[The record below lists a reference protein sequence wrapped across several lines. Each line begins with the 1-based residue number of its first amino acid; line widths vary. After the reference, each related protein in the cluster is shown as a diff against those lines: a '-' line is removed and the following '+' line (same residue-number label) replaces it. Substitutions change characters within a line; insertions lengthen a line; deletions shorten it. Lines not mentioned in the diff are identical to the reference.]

1 MGNDIEIRVR
11 VANQTQSGVASVR
24 QSIVN
29 GLRGAATSVPVTVD
43 DQTAA
48 GVARAETRL
57 RRLRAQSPI
66 RLALQLDDRTGRL
79 SNLLRD
85 VRHLHTAAD
94 RASGALTGLAARATL
109 AAVAVGRLAAS
120 AEDATREINNLRSA
134 ASRAAT
140 AVGRLGSQAD
150 DADGRLSNLT
160 STTAHLTIQMGDLGS
175 ATRDTGGDLR
185 SLRGDLGRLTVS
197 AGGAANAF
205 GGGGGGMGLRGQL
218 IGTAVALGTTLL
230 PSIGAVAP
238 MLTGLG
244 AVGGG
249 AALALGDLKKKAKEL
264 KPAFE
269 EWKKAAEKAV
279 APHTEKAVKSFKG
292 AMKDLTPVI
301 ETGADTF
308 GRITEK
314 AARFADSPAFKG
326 ALAKNAEMGA
336 KWVEE
341 FAGSIGT
348 FTQELLDFG
357 TKSQPAL
364 DAWDNLLGGMF
375 DTGLP
380 GMFQEMERGVGGSSD
395 VLNGLASLINDSLLP
410 TLGKVAGSFSEAF
423 GPLLKELLI
432 GAGHGVELFGE
443 LFSGAMKVLEPSAKV
458 AADVFRGLNEV
469 FEIGVSVA
477 GDLVKALGGGLLATF
492 SEFAGQG
499 GKIDGVRGSFT
510 AFSDWV
516 KENQA
521 PIRLAFTAMGIAI
534 VEMVNLGIQSIPL
547 LTGAFKGMADM
558 VIGSMEM
565 VIDGLVA
572 AFGDKPIIGD
582 QLKEAQSQFD
592 KYAGGFREKLAGMQE
607 STQTFADIADKNLG
621 RTQLVLVVDQAEA
634 SLEYIKEELKD
645 PNLTETREA
654 KLKADKSQAEA
665 ALADAK
671 QRLKD
676 FDGKKATANVGTN
689 LSGFLG
695 GIATANKT
703 NPRSKSVSV
712 GANLGPFRSAVGGI
726 AGRVVGTSYINV
738 AYRKVGSA
746 IGGAAAGLLK
756 ADGGIVKYFADG
768 GVRNES
774 HVAQIAPA
782 GSWRVWGEEETGG
795 ESYIPLHPSK
805 RTRSREIAEQTV
817 GILGGD
823 VEWFAKGGVTK
834 SEREARK
841 GATGDL
847 TISHFGRMAGYKTSE
862 IVGQLGRADSLG
874 SLVNALNSWR
884 SIIMKGTHGGQ
895 ERSLLKALDSSGRRL
910 LGWEKQLA
918 KVEKSL
924 ATAKDKLDSLKDAAA
939 SLKDSVRSGILGS
952 ANITRREGDGPVTVA
967 SIMGGLQQSY
977 DKSSAF
983 AKALKDLKAKGLDKG
998 LIEEIAQA
1006 GIGGGGLETAGALLS
1021 ASTSEIASMNKFR
1034 AGIANAAGSA
1044 GATTADAVFGAQIK
1058 AQQSTVTKLT
1068 KSQDN
1073 LTKSMESLA
1082 KSIEKMIE
1090 RAFKGKA
1097 GGGIVGAAA
1106 SGGLRSGL
1114 TWVGEQGPELV
1125 NLLPGTRVWSN
1136 PDSRRMQQQAWTS
1149 MLNEPQG
1156 RSGQYAGPRS
1166 GGGVQEVRIVL
1177 DVRTGDRNQLAE
1189 YLVDT
1194 LRREIRA
1201 RGGNVQQVMG
1211 PPRGR

>member
-1 MGNDIEIRVR
+1 MADDVTITVHVR
-11 VANQTQSGVASVR
+11 DLTGPGFNSVNRNINQLQRNANGTVVTLRGLGSRLDDVASSA
-24 QSIVN
+24 QN
-29 GLRGAATSVPVTVD
+29 
-43 DQTAA
+43 A
-48 GVARAETRL
+48 G
-57 RRLRAQSPI
+57 
-66 RLALQLDDRTGRL
+66 
-79 SNLLRD
+79 
-85 VRHLHTAAD
+85 
-94 RASGALTGLAARATL
+94 
-109 AAVAVGRLAAS
+109 
-120 AEDATREINNLRSA
+120 NNL
-134 ASRAAT
+134 
-140 AVGRLGSQAD
+140 
-150 DADGRLSNLT
+150 
-160 STTAHLTIQMGDLGS
+160 
-175 ATRDTGGDLR
+175 
-185 SLRGDLGRLTVS
+185 
-197 AGGAANAF
+197 
-205 GGGGGGMGLRGQL
+205 GGGMGLRGQA
-218 IGTAVALGTTLL
+218 IAAGAALGTTLL
-230 PSIGAVAP
+230 PTVGALAP

-244 AVGGG
+244 VVGGG

-264 KPAFE
+264 KPALE
-269 EWKKAAEKAV
+269 DWKKAAEKAV
-279 APHTEKAVKSFKG
+279 APHTEKAVKSLKS

-341 FAGSIGT
+341 FAGSVGH
-348 FTQELLDFG
+348 FTQSFLEFG

-364 DAWDNLLGGMF
+364 DAWDDLLGGF
-375 DTGLP
+375 LDTGMP
-380 GMFQEMERGVGGSSD
+380 GMFSEMERGIGGSSD
-395 VLNGLASLINDSLLP
+395 ILSGLASLINDSLLP
-410 TLGKVAGSFSEAF
+410 TLGKVSGSFADAF
-423 GPLLKELLI
+423 GPLLKEMFI
-432 GAGHGVELFGE
+432 GAGHAVELFGE
-443 LFSGAMKVLEPSAKV
+443 LFSGAMTLVEPAADV

-469 FEIGVSVA
+469 FKIGASVA
-477 GDLVKALGGGLLATF
+477 GDFTKAFGGALLDTVA
-492 SEFAGQG
+492 EFAGAG
-499 GKIDGVRGSFT
+499 GKVDDMRGGFT
-510 AFSDWV
+510 RFSDWV

-521 PIRLAFTAMGIAI
+521 TIRLAFLGMGSAM
-534 VEMVNLGIQSIPL
+534 VDMVNMGIQSVPL
-547 LTGAFKGMADM
+547 LIGAFRGMADM
-558 VIGSMEM
+558 VLTA
-565 VIDGLVA
+565 IDGMISGLA
-572 AFGDKPIIGD
+572 GAFGDVPIVGD
-582 QLKEAQSQFD
+582 FFKDANEQFD
-592 KYAGGFREKLAGMQE
+592 ELAGGFRETLGGMQE
-607 STQTFADIADKNLG
+607 KSQEFADIAGEKLS
-621 RTQLVLVVDQAEA
+621 RIQVKVRVDQAEA
-634 SLEYIKEELKD
+634 SLEYIKDQLKD
-645 PNLTETREA
+645 PALTDERKARLTVEKREA
-654 KLKADKSQAEA
+654 EERLREARQA
-665 ALADAK
+665 LS
-671 QRLKD
+671 D
-676 FDGKKATANVGTN
+676 FDGKKATAKVGTN

-703 NPRSKSVSV
+703 NPKGKSVSV
-712 GANLGPFRSAVGGI
+712 GANLGPFRSAIGGL

-746 IGGAAAGLLK
+746 IGGAAASLLK

-774 HVAQIAPA
+774 HIAQIAPA

-834 SEREARK
+834 AEREARK

-847 TISHFGRMAGYKTSE
+847 TISHFGRMAGYKSSE

-884 SIIMKGTHGGQ
+884 SIIMKATHGGQ

-924 ATAKDKLDSLKDAAA
+924 ATAKDKLDSLKSAAA
-939 SLKDSVRSGILGS
+939 SLSDSVKSGILGS
-952 ANITRREGDGPVTVA
+952 ANITRRQGDGPVTVA
-967 SIMGGLQQSY
+967 SVMGGLQQSY

-983 AKALKDLKAKGLDKG
+983 AKALKELKAKGLDKG

-1006 GIGGGGLETAGALLS
+1006 GIEGGGLETAGALLG
-1021 ASTSEIASMNKFR
+1021 ASSSEIASMNKFR
-1034 AGIANAAGSA
+1034 AGIAKAAGSA

-1082 KSIEKMIE
+1082 KSIERMIE
-1090 RAFKGKA
+1090 KAFKGKA
-1097 GGGIVGAAA
+1097 AGGIVGAAA

-1125 NLLPGTRVWSN
+1125 DLLPGTRVWSN
-1136 PDSRRMQQQAWTS
+1136 PDSRRMQQQAWAS
-1149 MLNEPQG
+1149 MLNEP
-1156 RSGQYAGPRS
+1156 RRRASR
-1166 GGGVQEVRIVL
+1166 GGVAPAGGSGEVLVVQVRIAEREFGELWVDTGRKEVR
-1177 DVRTGDRNQLAE
+1177 G
-1189 YLVDT
+1189 
-1194 LRREIRA
+1194 
-1201 RGGNVQQVMG
+1201 RGGLQATLL